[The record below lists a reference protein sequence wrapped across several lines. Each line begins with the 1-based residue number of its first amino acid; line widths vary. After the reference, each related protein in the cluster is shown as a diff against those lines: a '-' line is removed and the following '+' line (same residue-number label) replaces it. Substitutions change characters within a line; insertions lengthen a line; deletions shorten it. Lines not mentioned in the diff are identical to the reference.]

1 MENFATIIYG
11 AILIE
16 SIVNIIKNIK
26 EKETSWKYWGA
37 LGLGV
42 LTGVLVAYNWSIDL
56 FSAVGMPEGKI
67 PYVGAVLTG
76 LILSRGS
83 NVIHDIIGLIN
94 FPKNVED

>member
-16 SIVNIIKNIK
+16 AIVNIIKNVK
-26 EKETSWKYWGA
+26 EKEKSWKYWA
-37 LGLGV
+37 SLGLGI

-56 FSAVGMPEGKI
+56 FSAVGMPEGRI
-67 PYVGAVLTG
+67 PYVGAILTG

-83 NVIHDIIGLIN
+83 NVINDILGLIN
-94 FPKNVED
+94 RDKA